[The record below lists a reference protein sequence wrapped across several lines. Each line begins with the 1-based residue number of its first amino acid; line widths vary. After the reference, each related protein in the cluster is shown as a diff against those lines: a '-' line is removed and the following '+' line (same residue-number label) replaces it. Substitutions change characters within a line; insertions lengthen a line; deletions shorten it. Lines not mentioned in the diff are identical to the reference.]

1 MSERD
6 FRLTHEYFGVDLE
19 IVWKIIED
27 DLPVL
32 MDAIKQLMRAD
43 SSSHQSGPST

>member
-27 DLPVL
+27 DLPGL
-32 MDAIKQLMRAD
+32 MGAIREIQNTED
-43 SSSHQSGPST
+43 TSET

>member
-32 MDAIKQLMRAD
+32 MGAIREVTQTE
-43 SSSHQSGPST
+43 SETP

>member
-27 DLPVL
+27 DLPIL
-32 MDAIKQLMRAD
+32 MDAIREIQD
-43 SSSHQSGPST
+43 IEDTSET